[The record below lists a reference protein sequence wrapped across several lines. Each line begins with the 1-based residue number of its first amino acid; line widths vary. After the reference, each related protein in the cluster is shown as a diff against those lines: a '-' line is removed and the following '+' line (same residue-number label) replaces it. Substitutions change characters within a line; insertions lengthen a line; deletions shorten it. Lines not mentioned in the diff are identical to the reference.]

1 MSYSIDPTVN
11 EIGNLASGIYK
22 YDFDEDQS
30 LINPGY
36 LSGWLE
42 NNIGELNVLIHSC
55 YSGENPGLGD
65 QEQAI
70 YRQIFLRD
78 FYGKLGRKILMGV
91 STSTSTGPTS
101 STPSVVTSDWTE
113 LRDGDSVIRRRALM
127 ASPSEKVGASREYAV
142 YSKEADETLKNLLYK
157 YNTTNGGPRQVAGDD
172 APVS

>member
-1 MSYSIDPTVN
+1 
-11 EIGNLASGIYK
+11 
-22 YDFDEDQS
+22 
-30 LINPGY
+30 
-36 LSGWLE
+36 
-42 NNIGELNVLIHSC
+42 
-55 YSGENPGLGD
+55 
-65 QEQAI
+65 
-70 YRQIFLRD
+70 
-78 FYGKLGRKILMGV
+78 MGV